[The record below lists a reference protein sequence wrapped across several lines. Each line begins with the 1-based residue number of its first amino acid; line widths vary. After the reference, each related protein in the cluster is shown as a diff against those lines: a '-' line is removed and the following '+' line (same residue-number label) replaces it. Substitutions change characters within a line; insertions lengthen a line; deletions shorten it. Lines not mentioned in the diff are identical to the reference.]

1 MFFCFDDLPIE
12 NRDFMGFSSSQS
24 VQLPEGNL
32 QELAELTPEDGPGLG
47 LPGKPLVIASGNLT
61 WL

>member
-1 MFFCFDDLPIE
+1 
-12 NRDFMGFSSSQS
+12 MGFSSSQS